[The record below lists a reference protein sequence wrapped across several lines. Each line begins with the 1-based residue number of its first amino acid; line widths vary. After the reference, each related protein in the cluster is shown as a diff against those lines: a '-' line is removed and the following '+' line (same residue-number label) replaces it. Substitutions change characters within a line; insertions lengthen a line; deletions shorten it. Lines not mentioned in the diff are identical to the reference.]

1 MNRYSSRRQRRERI
15 EADDRYT
22 RRFRQFLTSCDG
34 CSGQLRQTHDYV
46 LYGNLCWVCWRQD
59 QRVVSKL

>member
-1 MNRYSSRRQRRERI
+1 MERYLSRRQRRERS
-15 EADDRYT
+15 EADDWYNKRI
-22 RRFRQFLTSCDG
+22 RQFLSSCDG
-34 CSGQLRQTHDYV
+34 CSSQLRQTHDYV